1 MIMKQYVVDELRAED
16 YQKLREYLDAN
27 YAAPGVTGLYWL
39 PLDEQVYAQVQMS
52 HSDCQPY
59 YFALELT
66 SERLACEMLVR
77 TNNRIRCQCIQY
89 ATEPQR
95 NWLMN
100 VVDAFFDR
108 LEIIT

>member
-1 MIMKQYVVDELRAED
+1 MKQYVVDELRPDD
-16 YQKLREYLDAN
+16 YRKLKEYLDAN
-27 YAAPGVTGLYWL
+27 YAVPSVPGLYWL
-39 PLDEQVYAQVQMS
+39 PLDEQLYADVQKD

-77 TNNRIRCQCIQY
+77 TNNRVRCQCIQY
-89 ATEPQR
+89 ATEIQR
-95 NWLMN
+95 NWLMQ
-100 VVDAFFDR
+100 VVDAWFDR

>member
-1 MIMKQYVVDELRAED
+1 MKQYVVDELRPDDHRKLKEFLDSHFAVPGFED
-16 YQKLREYLDAN
+16 
-27 YAAPGVTGLYWL
+27 LYWL
-39 PLDEQVYAQVQMS
+39 PLDEQVYADIQKA

-66 SERLACEMLVR
+66 TERLACELLVR

-89 ATEPQR
+89 ATENQR
-95 NWLMN
+95 IWLMQ
-100 VVDAFFDR
+100 VVETWFDR

>member
-1 MIMKQYVVDELRAED
+1 MKQYVVDELRPD
-16 YQKLREYLDAN
+16 DHRKLKDFLDTHF
-27 YAAPGVTGLYWL
+27 AAPGFSGLYWV
-39 PLDEQVYAQVQMS
+39 PLDEQFYADIQKS
-52 HSDCQPY
+52 HLNCQPY

-89 ATEPQR
+89 ATEIQR
-95 NWLMN
+95 NWLMQ
-100 VVDAFFDR
+100 VVDAWFDR